1 MYHKIERCKRNERN
15 SMITLTKLND
25 TQFVLNAELIKTV
38 EETPDTVITI
48 TTGNK
53 YIVNEKAEE
62 VVDKVIQYKRDI
74 FTKFM

>member
-53 YIVNEKAEE
+53 YIVKEKAEE